1 MFVVQHLAPGCIA
14 DPAFANIGPGGVI
27 PLMVDPGV
35 GGAAA
40 YIAFEQLGG
49 VLLFIVLHIY
59 RIVYV
64 LPYARCL
71 FPAVFAPSGIAVGRS
86 RHRHK
91 HKYHAQDQYHAQNS
105 LSHFLFLQKN
115 CF

>member
-35 GGAAA
+35 GDAAA
-40 YIAFEQLGG
+40 YTALEQLGG
-49 VLLFIVLHIY
+49 VLLFIVLHIC

-64 LPYARCL
+64 MPYARCL
-71 FPAVFAPSGIAVGRS
+71 FPAVVAPSGIVGGRC

-91 HKYHAQDQYHAQNS
+91 HKYHAQNQHHAQNS
-105 LSHFLFLQKN
+105 FSHFLFLLKN